1 MASVALRDGELTEGL
16 RLFGAVD
23 LMLETAHR
31 VLAPADEH
39 VRREDL
45 AAIRLQLDDDAFVAT
60 FAEGRAA
67 KFEDL
72 EAMSNAVSHHAS
84 GRGG

>member
-23 LMLETAHR
+23 RMLETAHR
-31 VLAPADEH
+31 VLAPADEQ
-39 VRREDL
+39 VRRVDL
-45 AAIRLQLDDDAFVAT
+45 DAIRRQLDDGAFVAA

-72 EAMSNAVSHHAS
+72 EAMTNAVSHRAS
-84 GRGG
+84 GRGS

>member
-1 MASVALRDGELTEGL
+1 
-16 RLFGAVD
+16 
-23 LMLETAHR
+23 MLETAHR
-31 VLAPADEH
+31 VLAPADEQ
-39 VRREDL
+39 VRRVDL
-45 AAIRLQLDDDAFVAT
+45 DAIRRQLDDGEFVAA

-72 EAMSNAVSHHAS
+72 EAMTDAVSHRAS